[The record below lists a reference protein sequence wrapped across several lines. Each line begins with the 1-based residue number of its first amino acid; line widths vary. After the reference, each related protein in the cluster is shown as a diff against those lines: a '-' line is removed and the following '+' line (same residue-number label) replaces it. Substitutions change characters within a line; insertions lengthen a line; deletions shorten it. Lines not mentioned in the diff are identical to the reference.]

1 LYNEELCNLYAS
13 PNIIRVIKSKRM
25 KWVGHVACIG
35 EVRNAYKILV
45 LKPEGKRPLVR
56 TRHRWENN
64 IRIDLR
70 EIGWEGVDQTHLVQ
84 DRD

>member
-45 LKPEGKRPLVR
+45 LKPEGRRPLEEP
-56 TRHRWENN
+56 RHRWEDNMKL
-64 IRIDLR
+64 DLT
-70 EIGWEGVDQTHLVQ
+70 EM
-84 DRD
+84 